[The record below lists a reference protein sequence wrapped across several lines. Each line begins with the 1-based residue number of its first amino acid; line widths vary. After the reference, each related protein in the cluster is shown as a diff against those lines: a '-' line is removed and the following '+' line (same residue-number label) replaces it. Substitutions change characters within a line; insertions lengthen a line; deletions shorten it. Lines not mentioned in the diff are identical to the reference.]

1 MNAFTIYFII
11 LLYAHF
17 IRFLYFLLLH
27 YYRCLPFPPLCL
39 LPLNPISCP
48 TFYTWMD
55 CFKEEL
61 NAHYRNMEGG
71 LNACPKSI
79 FIHFCLLWI
88 HQLLTELSSGYFF
101 LLFLINTLLGYSFLK
116 LIQSLITI
124 CGWFIVFA

>member
-1 MNAFTIYFII
+1 MLLLFI
-11 LLYAHF
+11 LLFCCMLILFVFCIFYCCTITDVSHS
-17 IRFLYFLLLH
+17 
-27 YYRCLPFPPLCL
+27 PLCL

-101 LLFLINTLLGYSFLK
+101 LLFLITTLLGYSFLK
-116 LIQSLITI
+116 LNQSLITI